1 MNPANE
7 AKYGIVTHINP
18 FTATYGLVHSP
29 ADSMKSFDIPEHYRS
44 SIITPLKEFR
54 RKRDKLKRDF
64 TPTVLDFGP
73 IRFYLAR
80 HFGFCYGVENAVE
93 IAYKAIAENPTKR
106 IFLLSEM
113 IHNPDVNADL
123 QDRGVR
129 FIMDTAGRQLTPW
142 SELTPDDVVII
153 PAFGTTLEVQQQLSS
168 LGLAGAVAKYD
179 TTCPFVEKVWN
190 KAAQIGQKNYT
201 VVVHGKPSHEE
212 TRATFSHSK
221 EAAPTVVVRDMAQA
235 QRLAGYITG
244 ELPTEQFY
252 TEFAGQFS
260 DDFEPVRD
268 LQRIGVVNQT
278 TMLASDTQ
286 GIADYLKQ
294 VMAQKYALS
303 PERMETHFANTRD
316 TLCYATND
324 NQDATYALLDYPADF
339 AVVAGGYNSSNTS
352 HLVELCAEK
361 LPTYFI
367 ESEQKI
373 LSETLIRHFDTHTK
387 QEVVTKDFLPGPE
400 GSAAQPVTVLLTCG
414 ASCPDAVVEGI
425 LLRLVS
431 FFPNARPVDEVMLA
445 YQA

>member
-1 MNPANE
+1 
-7 AKYGIVTHINP
+7 
-18 FTATYGLVHSP
+18 
-29 ADSMKSFDIPEHYRS
+29 MKSFDIPEYYRS

-64 TPTVLDFGP
+64 TPTVLDFGSV
-73 IRFYLAR
+73 RFLVAR

-93 IAYKAIAENPTKR
+93 IAYKAIAENPGKR

-123 QDRGVR
+123 QSRGVR
-129 FIMDTAGRQLTPW
+129 FLMDTKGNQLVNW
-142 SELTPDDVVII
+142 AELTPDDVVII
-153 PAFGTTLEVQQQLSS
+153 PAFGTTLEIQQQLAAI
-168 LGLAGAVAKYD
+168 GLDVAKYD

-190 KAAQIGQKNYT
+190 KAGQIGQKNYT
-201 VVVHGKPSHEE
+201 VVVHGKPTHEE

-221 EAAPTVVVRDMAQA
+221 EAAPTVVVKDMAQA
-235 QRLAGYITG
+235 QRLARYITG
-244 ELPTEQFY
+244 EASATEFFG
-252 TEFAGQFS
+252 EFAGQYS
-260 DDFEPVRD
+260 DGFDPGRD

-294 VMAQKYALS
+294 VMIRQYALQ
-303 PERMETHFANTRD
+303 PNQVDAHFANTRD

-324 NQDATYALLDYPADF
+324 NQDATYALLTYEADF
-339 AVVAGGYNSSNTS
+339 AIVAGGYNSSNTS
-352 HLVELCAEK
+352 HIVELCAEK

-373 LSETLIRHFDTHTK
+373 LSETLIRHFDNHTK
-387 QEVVTKDFLPGPE
+387 QEIVTEDFLTASAQPE
-400 GSAAQPVTVLLTCG
+400 RPVTVLLTCG

-425 LLRLVS
+425 LLRLVG
-431 FFPNARPVDEVMLA
+431 FFPDARPVGEVMSEFMV
-445 YQA
+445 